1 MCAPQALGCWV
12 CSLKRLCFCCHP
24 SLSLSFPLCVSR
36 SHLDSPTCF
45 VCRLYRSPSPF
56 CPSVF
61 HYQCFI
67 IIVGK
72 STRRNVGDCL
82 IHSLSH
88 PAQAMTLC
96 YLRGKLVSAGS
107 FENIIKLFMQRV
119 WPLTITLLSEAGRG
133 VCACMCVC
141 ASLCLCA

>member
-1 MCAPQALGCWV
+1 MLE
-12 CSLKRLCFCCHP
+12 
-24 SLSLSFPLCVSR
+24 
-36 SHLDSPTCF
+36 
-45 VCRLYRSPSPF
+45 
-56 CPSVF
+56 
-61 HYQCFI
+61 
-67 IIVGK
+67 
-72 STRRNVGDCL
+72 DCL

-133 VCACMCVC
+133 VCMCVC
-141 ASLCLCA
+141 IAVFVCIKERVRAGRGDSEAQAK